1 MASRSFGTKVPQK
14 IHLVRG
20 TGGLQGEIA
29 DLRADTE
36 EAFLSMEADT
46 GGGQG
51 IAQANIRLNTQP
63 TATDTI
69 TIGSNVYEFKALIT
83 DAPTTPGNI
92 VVLRGASAAAALANI
107 IAAING
113 ASGLGTTYSA
123 KGTALVKASIYNTD
137 FLHIEA
143 AEAAGGAVVPGL
155 KPNIALSDA
164 LTAVIAW
171 DHENLGRTG
180 GDVALKKVVHQIVV
194 DAVNLAANFDVV
206 APGVIT
212 KAEVLY
218 VTNAAG
224 VVDTTG
230 KGASAVLTIVPARNA
245 VTVDFHTGGTDPV
258 ATDKVYLQITYV

>member
-1 MASRSFGTKVPQK
+1 MASRSFSSKQALK
-14 IHLVRG
+14 AHLVRG
-20 TGGLQGEIA
+20 SGGWQGEIA

-36 EAFLSMEADT
+36 EGFQAAEADV
-46 GGGQG
+46 GGGLG
-51 IAQANIRLNTQP
+51 VAQANIRLNTQP
-63 TATDTI
+63 TAADTL
-69 TIGSNVYEFKALIT
+69 TIGSDVYEFVATLGSQTAGHI
-83 DAPTTPGNI
+83 G
-92 VVLRGASAAAALANI
+92 VLRGASAAAARANI
-107 IAAING
+107 VSAING
-113 ASGLGTTYSA
+113 TAGLGTTYSA
-123 KGTALVKASIYNTD
+123 KGTSAVKATIYNSD

-155 KPNIALSDA
+155 KPSIALSDG

-180 GDVALKKVVHQIVV
+180 GNVSLKKVMHQVIV
-194 DAVNLAANFDVV
+194 DAVNLAADFDVV

-218 VTNAAG
+218 VTDASD

-230 KGASAVLTIVPARNA
+230 KAASIVLTVVAARNA
-245 VTVDFHTGGTDPV
+245 VTVDFNSGGTDPV

>member
-1 MASRSFGTKVPQK
+1 MASRSFGLKVPQK
-14 IHLVRG
+14 AHLVRG

-29 DLRADTE
+29 DLRADAE
-36 EAFLSMEADT
+36 EAFLSAEADT

-51 IAQANIRLNTQP
+51 IAQANIRMNTQP

-69 TIGSNVYEFKALIT
+69 TIGADVYEFVATLGSQTGSHI
-83 DAPTTPGNI
+83 G
-92 VVLRGASAAAALANI
+92 VLRGASAAAALANI

-113 ASGLGTTYSA
+113 AAGLGTTYSA
-123 KGTALVKASIYNTD
+123 KGAALVKASIYNTD

-155 KPNIALSDA
+155 KPNIAISDA
-164 LTAVIAW
+164 LTASIAW

-180 GDVALKKVVHQIVV
+180 GNVALKKVVHQIVV
-194 DAVNLAANFDVV
+194 DATNLAADFDVV
-206 APGVIT
+206 APGVVT

-224 VVDTTG
+224 VVDTSG
-230 KGASAVLTIVPARNA
+230 KAASIVLAIVAARNA
-245 VTVDFHTGGTDPV
+245 VTVDFNTGSTDPV
-258 ATDKVYLQITYV
+258 ATDLVYLQITYV